1 MTAVGMFA
9 GRGDV
14 VLGYLVC
21 LLAGVAMGWF
31 LRGQARRFHDWRV
44 KRKAGG

>member
-14 VLGYLVC
+14 VL
-21 LLAGVAMGWF
+21 AMGLALVFGFWAGYQ
-31 LRGQARRFHDWRV
+31 LAKLIYKPKV
-44 KRKAGG
+44 K

>member
-14 VLGYLVC
+14 VL
-21 LLAGVAMGWF
+21 AMGLALMFGLWAGWQ
-31 LRGQARRFHDWRV
+31 LRGLWVRLQP
-44 KRKAGG
+44 RKEAKPAE

>member
-21 LLAGVAMGWF
+21 LLAGVAVGWV
-31 LRGQARRFHDWRV
+31 LRGLAYRFFAWWAQ
-44 KRKAGG
+44 RKVRG